1 MEKYLKLNLQ
11 FFGGEGASGAG
22 TGEGGGE
29 GAQTGDNGAAAA
41 EQRLREL
48 GVPESKIRK
57 RASKATSTAPAQAAQ
72 TAPTEP
78 AEETN
83 VVSAA
88 TQTEPTTEENQGAP
102 KRMTWEEIMKDPEY
116 NKNMQ
121 AVVKSRLKSE
131 KSAEESLGKM
141 APAIEVLARKYDL
154 DPKNVDYEA
163 LAQKIN
169 DDDAYY
175 EEKALEMGTSVETAK
190 KVDQM
195 ERKNA
200 REKQAE
206 ENRKAEEART
216 LQDIALR
223 NHYDRLVRQGEE
235 LKKVFP
241 NFDLQQELK
250 NPVFARMTA
259 PGKGVMSVEDAYHA
273 VHRKEIQ
280 AASGQIIAQKTAE
293 KISNAIQSGSRRPN
307 ESGASSQAPSVS
319 TFDYAKASKQQRES
333 FKKDL
338 RARMARGEK
347 VYPGT

>member
-11 FFGGEGASGAG
+11 LFGGEGASGAG
-22 TGEGGGE
+22 TGGEGGGE
-29 GAQTGDNGAAAA
+29 GATTGDNGAAAA
-41 EQRLREL
+41 EQRLLEL
-48 GVPESKIRK
+48 GVPKDKIRK
-57 RASKATSTAPAQAAQ
+57 RASKATSTATVQAAQ

-78 AEETN
+78 TGETN
-83 VVSAA
+83 VDSAA

-116 NKNMQ
+116 NKQMQ
-121 AVVKSRLKSE
+121 ATVRSRLKSE
-131 KSAEESLGKM
+131 KSAEEALAKM
-141 APAIEVLARKYDL
+141 APAIEVMARKYNL
-154 DPKNVDYEA
+154 DSKNVDYEV

-195 ERKNA
+195 ER
-200 REKQAE
+200 
-206 ENRKAEEART
+206 ENERQKAIQQRT
-216 LQDIALR
+216 LQQQMIQ
-223 NHYDRLVRQGEE
+223 NHFVKLEQQAEAM
-235 LKKVFP
+235 KKTFP
-241 NFDLQQELK
+241 NFDLRAELR
-250 NPVFARMTA
+250 NPAFARMTS
-259 PGKGVMSVEDAYHA
+259 PNIGVSVEDAYYA
-273 VHRKEIQ
+273 IHRNEIQ

-307 ESGASSQAPSVS
+307 ESGSSSQAPSVS
-319 TFDYAKASKQQRES
+319 TFDYAKASHKQREA

>member
-11 FFGGEGASGAG
+11 LFGGEGASGAG
-22 TGEGGGE
+22 TGGEGGGE

-41 EQRLREL
+41 EQRLLEL
-48 GVPESKIRK
+48 GVPKDKIRK

-72 TAPTEP
+72 TADTAPT
-78 AEETN
+78 EETN

-88 TQTEPTTEENQGAP
+88 TQTEPTTEESQGAP

-116 NKNMQ
+116 NKQMQ
-121 AVVKSRLKSE
+121 ATVRSRLKSE
-131 KSAEESLGKM
+131 KSAEEALAKM
-141 APAIEVLARKYDL
+141 APAIEVMARKYNL
-154 DPKNVDYEA
+154 DSKNVDYEV

-195 ERKNA
+195 ER
-200 REKQAE
+200 
-206 ENRKAEEART
+206 ENERQKAIQQRT
-216 LQDIALR
+216 LQEQKIQQHFAKLE
-223 NHYDRLVRQGEE
+223 QQAEAM
-235 LKKVFP
+235 KKTFP
-241 NFDLQQELK
+241 NFDLRAELQ
-250 NPVFARMTA
+250 NPVFARMTS
-259 PGKGVMSVEDAYHA
+259 PNVGLSVEDAYYA
-273 VHRKEIQ
+273 IHRNEIQ

-319 TFDYAKASKQQRES
+319 TFDYAKASRQQRED
-333 FKKDL
+333 FKRDL